1 MEVMVA
7 KSAVNAMAGNP
18 GLSCLKRL
26 LVNCKL
32 TLTIISLACSLQ
44 GCIFV
49 VGAAAG
55 AAAIA
60 VVYDHRTLQ
69 NTVQDTTLA
78 NKISDRIRAVPALRN
93 ECHIEVTV
101 FNDVVLLSGQTPTQ
115 SYREEAEAI
124 AKSVPDVNRVYNQ
137 LTIQGPTSSLT
148 RTSDSWI
155 TTKIKSQML
164 ATEDL
169 KSGSI
174 KVVTENG
181 VVYLMGLV
189 TKQQADT
196 SVDIARQISGVQ
208 KVVKIFQ
215 YKN

>member
-1 MEVMVA
+1 M
-7 KSAVNAMAGNP
+7 
-18 GLSCLKRL
+18 KRL
-26 LVNCKL
+26 LALIGLSL
-32 TLTIISLACSLQ
+32 TLQ

-60 VVYDHRTLQ
+60 VVYDHRTIS
-69 NTVQDTTLA
+69 NTLQDTKIA
-78 NKISDRIRAVPALRN
+78 NRIVDKIKANPELRN
-93 ECHIEVTV
+93 DSHINVTV
-101 FNDVVLLSGQTPTQ
+101 FNRVVLLTGETPKQ
-115 SYREEAEAI
+115 EWRQKAEDV
-124 AKSVPDVNRVYNQ
+124 AKSVPEVARVYNQ
-137 LTIQGPTSSLT
+137 LSIQGPTSSLT

-169 KSGSI
+169 KSSSI

-181 VVYLMGLV
+181 IVYLMGIV
-189 TKQQADT
+189 TRQQADI
-196 SVDIARQISGVQ
+196 SVDIARQITGVQ

-215 YKN
+215 YTN